1 MPATHS
7 GQRDAGALFER
18 AYSHI
23 QESIVTGEL
32 PAGAVVSEA
41 AFAKS
46 LGISRTPVGEAIRQ
60 LAREGFVRQ
69 VPRYGTIV
77 KPIDRQELIELYE
90 MREAL
95 ESFAASRA
103 AQRPNPDLLARLSQ
117 FCQIMEKIGK
127 ELGESHAKELDNQ
140 ALQRFLAADMAFHMT
155 IIEAAGNRR
164 LMEAVRTM
172 RTLSR
177 IFRMRRIEHDQR
189 LVSHANEFHQQIL
202 SAISTGD
209 EDGARRTMARH
220 IHVGQVE
227 SVSYIDRMAM
237 RGPATLYELPKELMK
252 ELDALENSRKDET
265 DNPL

>member
-1 MPATHS
+1 MPSTPS
-7 GQRDAGALFER
+7 PYRDAGALFER

-95 ESFAASRA
+95 ESFAARRA
-103 AQRPNPDLLARLSQ
+103 ALRPNPDLLVKLSQ
-117 FCQIMEKIGK
+117 FCQIMERIGK
-127 ELGESHAKELDNQ
+127 ELGESHAATLNAQ
-140 ALQRFLAADMAFHMT
+140 ALQRFLSADMAFHMS

-177 IFRMRRIEHDQR
+177 IFRMRRTEHDER

-202 SAISTGD
+202 AAISSGD
-209 EDGARRTMARH
+209 AEAARH
-220 IHVGQVE
+220 IMAEHIHVSQLE
-227 SVSYIDRMAM
+227 SVAYIDRMAT
-237 RGPATLYELPKELMK
+237 RGPATLYELPQDLIE
-252 ELDALENSRKDET
+252 ELDALENSHK
-265 DNPL
+265 NKPNQPL